1 MWDRIFKDHPA
12 SVGESYGEHFGVAM
26 SFSLSL
32 LLASMACLVH
42 AIIPC
47 LFKKSASQRVN
58 ALYERM
64 VAHRD
69 RRQSP
74 NAAPGEQIAAE

>member
-26 SFSLSL
+26 SFSWSL
-32 LLASMACLVH
+32 LIASMACLVH

-47 LFKKSASQRVN
+47 LFKKSASERVN
-58 ALYERM
+58 ALHERM
-64 VAHRD
+64 VTHRD
-69 RRQSP
+69 RRQGRES
-74 NAAPGEQIAAE
+74 APEQIAAE